1 MRLFTPALL
10 ILLPVFPAA
19 AEEPIHFI
27 GIEVNKD
34 SKEADAKLYKYLEKR
49 ASLKLQAQNMPYSAA
64 IRKFSEWKES
74 NKNRK
79 ATYLARM
86 TPYAYVAAQMLGAE
100 FDILGTYQS
109 KATGNL
115 TYQSYF
121 VVARDSKYFKSEPRL
136 PDVIEYLRKKQP
148 AKFIYHEKFS
158 TSSFFL
164 PSLCFQREHIFATTQ
179 STAGSFTPIQV
190 EKTPPGKGSSF
201 LVEEVAAKNA
211 DIAAVWDGTKK
222 GFQSDPDLYD
232 KYEKVYFVPLGTPLP
247 NDLLVCSPWLD
258 PDKKAKIREAIR
270 NMKGQEKEWINTG
283 DFLYWVDINDASE
296 ALEALAFLRREAR
309 ERPAPV
315 TVRVAVSETGKPVPE
330 EYLKAAQEA
339 VRLSA
344 TEFVLFDEHLH
355 KRVDFSWTL
364 ASTHDGAI
372 KLTSQI
378 EGSELEPQEFSISFM
393 NAADL
398 TKRIG
403 MLIHS
408 RLHRIRYV
416 WPYQEKYPAVIRDFE
431 FEPDETVKVQR
442 IAWVDPDRNE
452 YDEDTPFEAKI
463 ARADFHKFQLS
474 EARFPRG
481 LDGAFH
487 FEPMSN
493 VAYRVILKGKSNE
506 SPLFFAFT
514 CLFVALL
521 GLAMVGFLWDL
532 RRVRPPPVG
541 FAQTYQRLLE
551 EYHSEWRERQIADAD
566 VLWCSSDEMGKLV
579 QQIKNSKGRLAD
591 DVGDVG
597 VPLGPISI
605 KLSLLKRIFYGI
617 LGRGWKQPAELS
629 DPKQVGNAAALDSTV
644 RYLVARRQLSP
655 FVGRPLEWEALDNIA
670 ARNFQRLGVAQRA
683 GEARVQRSGTLS
695 ALVSRHFH
703 DSVEKGEREVTL
715 FRRSWGV
722 KEDGE
727 VYHLVSTEPLE
738 GELQPAP
745 EQAAVHSLTLEFDI
759 PAVPRVRDALAAG
772 KGEAWLLGKI
782 LKQTHYGHN
791 GTRELRLQFAPV
803 ALIAPNQG

>member
-1 MRLFTPALL
+1 MRAFAALLL
-10 ILLPVFPAA
+10 ILFPALPAA

-34 SKEADAKLYKYLEKR
+34 SKEADTKLYKYLER
-49 ASLKLQAQNMPYSAA
+49 HASLKLQTQNMPYSAA

-74 NKNRK
+74 NKNSK
-79 ATYLARM
+79 AAYLARM

-100 FDILGTYQS
+100 FEILGTYQS
-109 KATGNL
+109 KATENL

-121 VVARDSKYFKSEPRL
+121 VVSRDPNYFRSEPRL

-164 PSLCFQREHIFATTQ
+164 PSLCFQREHIFATSE

-201 LVEEVAAKNA
+201 LVEEVAEKNA

-222 GFQSDPDLYD
+222 SVASNPNL
-232 KYEKVYFVPLGTPLP
+232 YEKVYFVPLGTPLP

-258 PDKKAKIREAIR
+258 PDKKAKIREALR
-270 NMKGQEKEWINTG
+270 SMKSQKEEWINTG

-296 ALEALAFLRREAR
+296 ALEALAFLRREAL

-315 TVRVAVSETGKPVPE
+315 TVRVAVSETGKAVPQ
-330 EYLKAAQEA
+330 EYLDAAREA

-344 TEFVLFDEHLH
+344 TEFVLFDEHFH

-364 ASTHDGAI
+364 ASAHDGAI

-393 NAADL
+393 DAADL

-403 MLIHS
+403 MLVHS

-431 FEPDETVKVQR
+431 FEPDDTVKVQR

-493 VAYRVILKGKSNE
+493 VAYRVILKGKSNQ
-506 SPLFFAFT
+506 SPLFFALT
-514 CLFVALL
+514 CVFVALL
-521 GLAMVGFLWDL
+521 VLAMAGFLWDL
-532 RRVRPPPVG
+532 RRVRPPPAG
-541 FAQTYQRLLE
+541 FAQTCQTLVE
-551 EYHSEWRERQIADAD
+551 AYHGEWRERQIAEAD
-566 VLWCSSDEMGKLV
+566 VLWCSSGEIGKLV
-579 QQIKNSKGRLAD
+579 KQLQNSNGRLAEEAE
-591 DVGDVG
+591 GIQI
-597 VPLGPISI
+597 PLGPISVR
-605 KLSLLKRIFYGI
+605 LSLLKRIFHGV
-617 LGRGWKQPAELS
+617 LGRGWKQPVELIG
-629 DPKQVGNAAALDSTV
+629 PEQVGDAAALDSAV
-644 RYLVARRQLSP
+644 RYLVGQRQLSP
-655 FVGRPLEWEALDNIA
+655 FVGRPLEWEALDSIA
-670 ARNFQRLGVAQRA
+670 ARNFQRLGVGQKSCDAH
-683 GEARVQRSGTLS
+683 VQRSGTLS
-695 ALVSRHFH
+695 ALVSRHFQ
-703 DSVEKGEREVTL
+703 DSVEKGEREASL

-722 KEDGE
+722 EEHDE
-727 VYHLVSTEPLE
+727 RYHLVSTEPLE
-738 GELQPAP
+738 GELRPAP
-745 EQAAVHSLTLEFDI
+745 ERGAVNTLTLEFDI
-759 PAVPRVRDALAAG
+759 PADPQVREALAAG

-782 LKQTHYGHN
+782 LKQTRNGHD
-791 GTRELRLQFAPV
+791 GIRELRLQFVPV
-803 ALIAPNQG
+803 ALLAPIQS